1 MKTLLVL
8 ALTAASLSGV
18 EVVNHHPFAIHQPI
32 TVGSETVMADVGG
45 NQTASAASPGGPAL
59 LTAVA
64 ERDGLRLTYRG
75 QDAGRLTWDLE
86 LKQDAAFAALAL
98 TFKAARPTPLYTDW
112 VASATRNG
120 FAVTVTARVYPAGFL
135 DTKVAV
141 RNASATQTYG
151 AYAAAVARWELA
163 GIAPRQLCYDNRIEA
178 LDAKGA
184 SRFSVGE
191 GRHWSL
197 QHGMDWLSAS
207 IGGAGALLMSSY
219 SESPTVLEET
229 GTRGPRFT
237 GLNIPQF
244 KNEIRAAAG
253 ELYWIVELAR
263 DNRPYRDRF
272 SESRYPDRG
281 QTLVNEGQVIFESAP
296 PSRERADEQ
305 FLAYN
310 SYASRTGDRIEIG
323 VPYTTFGTAYFP
335 YSTLGENFGKLKLP
349 GQEVDAFWPLSA
361 DTVTDWRKYADDI
374 RRDLRIAKAMGFTV
388 IRLHYLDVI
397 SKLPEAT
404 QFEYLDFLVGEIRR
418 LGLRAIF
425 STAFPYWTPEQIAA
439 RVARYRDAID
449 RVEIENEVLIW
460 GIPLDRPQYWSR
472 IVAEVKRVA
481 PKVPVHWTAHV
492 NTGVFGRMEQ
502 MKLPQ
507 EVVAAHAYIDGLD
520 AIPSAR
526 GFALA
531 VGQYARRA
539 EKPAIY
545 TEWNWRFLTRMAP
558 EERAKVYP
566 GVFDGLLATRS
577 IAELYQF
584 QFQETMCV
592 NPETN
597 RAIRHYE
604 PLWLSRR
611 PKPEAFE
618 LMKLMD
624 RYAAPSTPNRMLGA
638 DHPVVENGGVA
649 RFHLENRTDRE
660 IALRIA
666 VEAPPGVTAKLA
678 QPEVRVAAHGSAE
691 VAVDLSTAAGALP
704 GFYHVFLRIE
714 GEGLLRYAWAEFR
727 KTGQP
732 QGATIDLNRAVN
744 VVYAKDAPD
753 PIVQA
758 AYMLALTVESASGR
772 PVGLYSEEDLPKDGK
787 AVLRV
792 SDYEQTVSQVL
803 AYWKYAK
810 DSGVRKSGI
819 VEKKLAAG
827 PGTVDIPQ

>member
-1 MKTLLVL
+1 MKSLFLL
-8 ALTAASLSGV
+8 ALAAVSLPAAD
-18 EVVNHHPFAIHQPI
+18 VVNHHPFAIRQPI
-32 TVGSETVMADVGG
+32 TLGAETFLVDVGA
-45 NQTASAASPGGPAL
+45 NQTAQTVSAPGPAVLSAAAD
-59 LTAVA
+59 
-64 ERDGLRLTYRG
+64 RDGLRLTYRG

-86 LKQDAAFAALAL
+86 LKQNAPFVPIALA
-98 TFKAARPTPLYTDW
+98 FKAARTTSLYTDW
-112 VASATRNG
+112 EASATRSG

-151 AYAAAVARWELA
+151 AYAAAVARLEHPR
-163 GIAPRQLCYDNRIEA
+163 IAPRQLCYDNRIEP
-178 LDAKGA
+178 LDAQGQ
-184 SRFSVGE
+184 SRFSAGD

-197 QHGMDWLSAS
+197 QHGVDWISAS
-207 IGGAGALLMSSY
+207 IGEAGVQLLSSY
-219 SESPTVLEET
+219 SESPTVMEES

-244 KNEIRAAAG
+244 KNEVRAAAG
-253 ELYWIVELAR
+253 ELFWIAELAR

-272 SESRYPDRG
+272 SESRLADRG
-281 QTLVNEGQVIFESAP
+281 QTLVNEGRVIFSAAP
-296 PSRERADEQ
+296 PVRERADEQ

-310 SYASRTGDRIEIG
+310 SYASREGDRIELG
-323 VPYTTFGTAYFP
+323 VPYTTFGTSYFP

-361 DTVTDWRKYADDI
+361 DTVTHWRDYADDI

-388 IRLHYLDVI
+388 IRLHYVDVI
-397 SKLPEAT
+397 SKVPEAT

-425 STAFPYWTPEQIAA
+425 STAFTYWSPEQIAA
-439 RVARYRDAID
+439 RVGRYQDVID

-460 GIPLDRPQYWSR
+460 GIPLDRVQYWSR
-472 IVAEVKRVA
+472 IVAEMKKAA
-481 PKVPVHWTAHV
+481 PKIPVHWTAHL

-502 MKLPQ
+502 LRLPQ
-507 EVVAAHAYIDGLD
+507 DVVAAHAYIDALD

-539 EKPAIY
+539 GKPAIY

-566 GVFDGLLATRS
+566 GIFDGLLATRS
-577 IAELYQF
+577 IRELYQF

-624 RYAAPSTPNRMLGA
+624 RYAAPTTPNRIVGA
-638 DHPVVENGGVA
+638 DHPVVDDRGVA
-649 RFHLENRTDRE
+649 RFHLENRTDRPLS
-660 IALRIA
+660 LRVTAETPAGI
-666 VEAPPGVTAKLA
+666 TAKLGA
-678 QPEVRVAAHGSAE
+678 TEIRLPSHGTAE
-691 VAVDLSTAAGALP
+691 VAVDLVAATGALP

-714 GEGLLRYAWAEFR
+714 GDGLLRYAWGEFR

-732 QGATIDLNRAVN
+732 QGATVDLNRAVN

-758 AYMLALTVESASGR
+758 AYMLALTAESASGR
-772 PVGLYSEEDLPKDGK
+772 PVGLYSEETLPKDGR

-792 SDYEQTVSQVL
+792 TNYDETTAQVL
-803 AYWKYAK
+803 AYWKFAK
-810 DSGVRKSGI
+810 DSGVRRSGL
-819 VEKKLAAG
+819 VEKKLPAG